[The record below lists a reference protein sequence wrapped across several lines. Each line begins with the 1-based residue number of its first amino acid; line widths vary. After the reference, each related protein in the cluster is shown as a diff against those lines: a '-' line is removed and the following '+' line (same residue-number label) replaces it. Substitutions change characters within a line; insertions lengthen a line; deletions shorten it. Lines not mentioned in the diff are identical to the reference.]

1 MKIRFC
7 EHSPKGK
14 SRLVKQLA
22 AEFPGLD
29 VKVKGCCKQCKIC
42 RKTAFCV
49 LDVQHVLTAATW
61 DELYQTICK
70 NMAIYVFIY
79 LNC

>member
-29 VKVKGCCKQCKIC
+29 VKVKGCCKQCKTC
-42 RKTAFCV
+42 RSTPFCLV
-49 LDVQHVLTAATW
+49 DQQLVSGNSW
-61 DELYQTICK
+61 DELFLTLRKRLTI
-70 NMAIYVFIY
+70 
-79 LNC
+79 

>member
-14 SRLVKQLA
+14 SKLAKQLA
-22 AEFPGLD
+22 QEFPGLD

-42 RKTAFCV
+42 RETAFCV
-49 LDVQHVLTAATW
+49 LDMQHVLTAATW
-61 DELYQTICK
+61 DELYETIRK
-70 NMAIYVFIY
+70 RVAI
-79 LNC
+79 

>member
-14 SRLVKQLA
+14 NKLAKQLA

-29 VKVKGCCKQCKIC
+29 VKVKGCLKQCKTC
-42 RKTAFCV
+42 RAMPMAV
-49 LDVQHVLTAATW
+49 LDNQPVTADSW
-61 DELYQTICK
+61 EQLREK
-70 NMAIYVFIY
+70 LVVAI
-79 LNC
+79 LG

>member
-14 SRLVKQLA
+14 SRLAKQLA

-29 VKVKGCCKQCKIC
+29 VKVKGCCKQCKAC
-42 RKTAFCV
+42 RSTPFCLV
-49 LDVQHVLTAATW
+49 DQQLLTGTSW
-61 DELYQTICK
+61 DELLLTLRESI
-70 NMAIYVFIY
+70 II
-79 LNC
+79 

>member
-29 VKVKGCCKQCKIC
+29 VKVKGCCKQCKTC
-42 RKTAFCV
+42 RSTPFCV
-49 LDVQHVLTAATW
+49 VDQHQLLTAASW
-61 DELYQTICK
+61 DQLLLTLREYI
-70 NMAIYVFIY
+70 MI
-79 LNC
+79 

>member
-22 AEFPGLD
+22 AEFPDLD
-29 VKVKGCCKQCKIC
+29 VKVKGCCKQCKTC
-42 RKTAFCV
+42 RSTPFCLV
-49 LDVQHVLTAATW
+49 DRQLLIGDSW
-61 DELYQTICK
+61 DELFLTLRKRLTI
-70 NMAIYVFIY
+70 
-79 LNC
+79 

>member
-29 VKVKGCCKQCKIC
+29 VKVKGCCKQCKTC
-42 RKTAFCV
+42 RSTRFCV
-49 LDVQHVLTAATW
+49 VDQQLVSGNSW
-61 DELYQTICK
+61 DELFLTLRKRLTI
-70 NMAIYVFIY
+70 
-79 LNC
+79 